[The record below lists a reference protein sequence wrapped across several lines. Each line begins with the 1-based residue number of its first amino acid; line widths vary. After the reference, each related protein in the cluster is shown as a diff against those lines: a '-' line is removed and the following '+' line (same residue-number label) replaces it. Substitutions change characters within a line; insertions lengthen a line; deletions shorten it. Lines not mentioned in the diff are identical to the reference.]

1 MEGRNLTL
9 ETRNVDWVEAREAP
23 KTPALR
29 IQFGES
35 DSGILERFEDSVTG
49 HAYPDDI
56 EVTFR
61 LRGSSEESDTR
72 GVLAI
77 SHSLTGEYL
86 LELETS
92 EDRIADFVNAV
103 HWYAEEKDVQVRYEV
118 WLCTE
123 EGLIWDYE
131 KHGLLVRGDDGDLLR
146 SRSLIPT
153 WLEV

>member
-9 ETRNVDWVEAREAP
+9 KTKNVDCVEARDAP

-29 IQFGES
+29 IQFDDS
-35 DSGILERFEDSVTG
+35 DSGIPERFEDPVTG
-49 HAYPDDI
+49 HAFPDDI

-61 LRGSSEESDTR
+61 LLGSSDGSDTR
-72 GVLAI
+72 GMLAI

-92 EDRIADFVNAV
+92 ENRMTDFVNAV
-103 HWYAEEKDVQVRYEV
+103 HWYAEKKDAQVQYEV

-131 KHGLLVRGDDGDLLR
+131 KHGLLVRGDDGNLLR